1 MISRLWLYIFVA
13 VAVIGVTTVRSEPR
27 NSRPG
32 AHEPRYGVRASDGH
46 QARRVCYYE
55 SWSYT
60 RPGEGKYTI
69 DDIPGDLCTHLIYS
83 FCGVSNVTWEIL
95 VLEPEI
101 DIDAGGFEQFAA
113 LKSKFPDATVGIAMG
128 GWAEGGK
135 KYSEMVTVP
144 SRRESFIRS
153 IVQFMTQY
161 GWEHFDLDWE
171 YPGAADRGGSFTDKD
186 NFLAFVT
193 ELREAFDTVGL
204 GWQITMAVP
213 VAKFRLQEG
222 YHVPELCKL
231 VDAIHL
237 MTYDL
242 RGNWVGFAD
251 VHSMLYMRPGLD
263 EWSYEKLNVNDG
275 VQLWMDF
282 GCPADKL
289 VLGTPFYGRTYRLGD
304 PNNNDLHA
312 NIVKWEGGGSPGP
325 YTNATGIL
333 AYFEICSMMKEDN
346 GWIDRYDDVGLVPFT
361 HKDTDWVGYEDPDS
375 LKIKMDYIKEKGLL
389 GAMTW
394 AIDQDDWQN
403 WCAMGPNPM
412 MQAIYDGMKDYIVP
426 DLPDPVVTTTSPW
439 WTPPTTTPATTDPTA
454 PTTTST
460 TRDPTATP
468 GPIDCSLGSYFPH
481 EDCDKYWWCYDG
493 VPHLEQCP
501 SGTLW
506 NQGAGICDWPDHV
519 DTSNCNL
526 PFKKHVKH
534 EPEEISSKKTINMHH
549 NMIKTTSM
557 KASKATQNKSIKKTF
572 SKNETPLKKMMKLKK
587 IKYQSDNMHP
597 NDIPM

>member
-1 MISRLWLYIFVA
+1 MALTLVA
-13 VAVIGVTTVRSEPR
+13 VGAEPR

-46 QARRVCYYE
+46 QARRVCYYGT
-55 SWSYT
+55 WAFY

-69 DDIPGDLCTHLIYS
+69 DDIPGDLCTHLIYT
-83 FCGVSNVTWEIL
+83 FCGVSNVTWDVLIL
-95 VLEPEI
+95 DPEL
-101 DIDAGGFEQFAA
+101 DIEMGGYRDFVA
-113 LKSKFPDATVGIAMG
+113 LKEKFPNSKVGIAVG
-128 GWAEGGK
+128 GWAEGGH
-135 KYSEMVTVP
+135 KYSQMVAVP
-144 SRRESFIRS
+144 ERRQSFIRS
-153 IVQFMTQY
+153 VVQFMIDY

-171 YPGAADRGGSFTDKD
+171 YPGATDRGGAFGDKD
-186 NFLAFVT
+186 NFLKFVT
-193 ELREAFDTVGL
+193 ELREAFDTIGL
-204 GWQITMAVP
+204 GWEITMAVP
-213 VAKFRLQEG
+213 VAKFRLNEG
-222 YHVPELCKL
+222 YHVPELCAL
-231 VDAIHL
+231 VDAIHM

-251 VHSMLYMRPGLD
+251 VHSMLYMRPGID
-263 EWSYEKLNVNDG
+263 EYAYEKLNVNDG
-275 VQLWMDF
+275 TLLWKDF

-289 VLGTPFYGRTYRLGD
+289 VMGTPFYGRTFRLSD

-312 NIVKWEGGGSPGP
+312 YIVKWEGGGTPGP

-346 GWIDRYDDVGLVPFT
+346 GWVDRYDDVGLVPFT

-403 WCAMGPNPM
+403 WCGLGPNPM
-412 MQAIYDGMKDYIVP
+412 MQVIYEGMNDYVVP
-426 DLPDPVVTTTSPW
+426 DVPDPVITTTSPW
-439 WTPPTTTPATTDPTA
+439 WTPPTTTTTTVDPTA

-468 GPIDCSLGSYFPH
+468 GPIDCSQGTYFPH
-481 EDCDKYWWCYDG
+481 EDCDKYYWCYDG

-506 NQGAGICDWPDHV
+506 SQPAGICDWPDHV

-526 PFKKHVKH
+526 PFKKQGPSKQILSKVH
-534 EPEEISSKKTINMHH
+534 KKT
-549 NMIKTTSM
+549 SPL
-557 KASKATQNKSIKKTF
+557 KSITKMKR
-572 SKNETPLKKMMKLKK
+572 LKHR
-587 IKYQSDNMHP
+587 HP
-597 NDIPM
+597 NKIHN